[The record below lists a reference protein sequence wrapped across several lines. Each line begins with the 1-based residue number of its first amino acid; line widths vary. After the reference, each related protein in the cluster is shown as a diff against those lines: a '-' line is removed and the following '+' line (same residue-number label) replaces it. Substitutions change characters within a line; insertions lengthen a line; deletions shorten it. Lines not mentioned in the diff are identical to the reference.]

1 MADIAEVLKKA
12 TPRERSVV
20 VCVAGDAAA
29 EVDRLEAELSRQ
41 SQGWQPT
48 SLADKNPGEKV
59 ARQIEAA
66 RQRMRESEVE
76 FRFKA
81 LGHKA
86 WSDLVA
92 QHPSGNAE
100 QRWDPDTFPPALVA
114 AACIDPVM
122 SPEQVGELLEVLN
135 EGQAEELFNAAYEVN
150 AEPTQVPFSLAASA
164 ILSSTAE
171 K

>member
-1 MADIAEVLKKA
+1 MDIAEVMKKA
-12 TPRERSVV
+12 TPRERTVI

-29 EVDRLEAELSRQ
+29 EVDRLEAELARH
-41 SQGWQPT
+41 SQGWQPA
-48 SLADKNPGEKV
+48 SLADKHPGEKI

-66 RQRMRESEVE
+66 RQRMREAEVE
-76 FRFKA
+76 FRFRA
-81 LGHKA
+81 IGHKA

-92 QHPSGNAE
+92 EHPSGNAE
-100 QRWDPDTFPPALVA
+100 QRWNTDTFPPALIA

-122 SPEQVGELLEVLN
+122 TPEQVGELLEVLN
-135 EGQAEELFNAAYEVN
+135 EGQADELFNAAYEVN

-164 ILSSTAE
+164 ILASTAE